1 MLMRLLERSF
11 FRILPERL
19 KRPLYLRNYSRKSGM
34 ILEELSRVPIV
45 ESGCE
50 SLGQDRIPFVIL
62 SNNVKLYGQWPTQF
76 EREVYTC
83 WQELIT
89 PAVTED
95 TIRIAIDVILRYL
108 YPHAMPQLTAPY
120 PRRAR
125 RCCHLQ
131 HIETI
136 EDLPGLSQGCKNKLK
151 EIYSLKPGET
161 FLDIGAYMGY
171 GTIRLKKELGAESRI
186 ISVEPDPDAL
196 KLLEKNIS
204 CNNLSNIS
212 LVSKAVWNRSGE
224 ILNFSKKDRQ
234 ANSLISD
241 MIKTHNSVSVETT
254 TVDEI
259 LRNTDEGTVDAI
271 SITVNGAEVE
281 AVEGMEET
289 IKRCRH
295 IRLSIAGW
303 YKRGGKRIC
312 EIISP
317 KLRDYGLEL
326 AVGQMGGVLAWK

>member
-131 HIETI
+131 HIEAASPRWRSECSLCPCRRAGCAGFAGSCTRSV
-136 EDLPGLSQGCKNKLK
+136 PGSPPRRRRVASERRPPCPPRSAGGG
-151 EIYSLKPGET
+151 SPPA
-161 FLDIGAYMGY
+161 DH
-171 GTIRLKKELGAESRI
+171 SR
-186 ISVEPDPDAL
+186 A
-196 KLLEKNIS
+196 
-204 CNNLSNIS
+204 
-212 LVSKAVWNRSGE
+212 
-224 ILNFSKKDRQ
+224 
-234 ANSLISD
+234 
-241 MIKTHNSVSVETT
+241 
-254 TVDEI
+254 
-259 LRNTDEGTVDAI
+259 
-271 SITVNGAEVE
+271 
-281 AVEGMEET
+281 
-289 IKRCRH
+289 
-295 IRLSIAGW
+295 
-303 YKRGGKRIC
+303 
-312 EIISP
+312 
-317 KLRDYGLEL
+317 
-326 AVGQMGGVLAWK
+326 